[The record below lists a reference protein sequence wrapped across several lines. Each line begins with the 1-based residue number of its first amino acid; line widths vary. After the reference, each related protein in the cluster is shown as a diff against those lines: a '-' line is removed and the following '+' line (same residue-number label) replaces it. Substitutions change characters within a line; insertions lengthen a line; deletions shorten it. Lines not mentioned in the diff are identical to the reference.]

1 MGSDNQLKERL
12 TNFLKGKVDA
22 KTQKVT
28 GLHLETSISNK
39 FKPFADLDVFYMC
52 LPKNTSIH

>member
-12 TNFLKGKVDA
+12 MNLIVSLKGKVDA

-28 GLHLETSISNK
+28 GLHRETSISNK
-39 FKPFADLDVFYMC
+39 FKPFADLDVF
-52 LPKNTSIH
+52 